1 MPTSSLY
8 SRLFGY
14 AKAYK
19 WAYAISL
26 LGMAAT
32 AVTEAMLPA
41 MMKFLLDQG
50 FQVQSELH
58 VVAIPLAIVGL
69 FLVKGLLIYVSNY
82 VATWITTHVTMAL
95 RNDMFAKMLRL
106 PAASFADA
114 QGSYIA
120 KVLYDVLNIGET
132 ISQVVIS
139 AFREAL
145 TVAALVAY
153 LLYLDARLALI
164 ALCVGPV
171 IVGFVRVFSKRLR
184 QAGRSGLESIGQ
196 LTHVLEESVACQKII
211 KIYQG
216 QSTEKHRFESA
227 NARFRRSQMRE
238 AIPASATTP
247 LTHLAAS
254 VALALIVYLALN
266 QVNQGE
272 GATGV
277 TSVGGFVAFI
287 TAMLMLLAPLKKLT
301 EVNTALQRGRVCAQ
315 SVFSFLDSP
324 EEADKGD
331 IEWAHPLG
339 RIEFQNVSYTYP
351 QASMPSLEA
360 INLCIEPG
368 QTLAVVGASGSGKST
383 LAALLPRFMSPTQ
396 GQILID
402 GVSAEQLSLT
412 SLRRHM
418 ALVTQEVLL
427 FNDTVAANIAYGQIN
442 PDLAQI
448 ERAAKAA
455 NAWEFISALPM
466 GLHTNVGDAGMKLSG
481 GQRQR
486 LSIARAIYK
495 NAPILILDEATS
507 ALDAES
513 DRSVQTALTNLMRGR
528 TCVVIA
534 HRLSTVQH
542 ADRIIVL
549 NQGRLAEAGTHSELI
564 QRNGIYASL
573 SHLQFNDPTSGAS
586 N

>member
-8 SRLFGY
+8 RRLFGY

-41 MMKFLLDQG
+41 MMKYLLDQG
-50 FQVQSELH
+50 FQVQSQTH
-58 VVAIPLAIVGL
+58 VVAIPLAIVAL

-82 VATWITTHVTMAL
+82 VATWITTNVTMAL

-106 PAASFADA
+106 PATSFADA

-145 TVAALVAY
+145 TVMALVAY
-153 LLYLDARLALI
+153 LIYLDARLAVI

-184 QAGRSGLESIGQ
+184 EAGRSGLDSIGQ
-196 LTHVLEESVACQKII
+196 LTHVLEESVTCQKII

-216 QSTEKHRFESA
+216 HRTEKQRFEAA

-254 VALALIVYLALN
+254 VALALIVYLALR
-266 QVNQGE
+266 QVNQ
-272 GATGV
+272 AQASTGV

-315 SVFSFLDSP
+315 SVFAFLDSP
-324 EEADKGD
+324 EEADTGTVTWENPRGKV
-331 IEWAHPLG
+331 
-339 RIEFQNVSYTYP
+339 EFQNVSYAYP
-351 QASMPSLEA
+351 NAPVESLEA
-360 INLCIEPG
+360 INFQIEPG

-402 GVSAEQLSLT
+402 GIGAEQLTLA
-412 SLRRHM
+412 SLRQHM
-418 ALVTQEVLL
+418 SLVTQEVLL
-427 FNDTVAANIAYGQIN
+427 FNDTVAANIAYGQPN
-442 PDLAQI
+442 PDLALI
-448 ERAAKAA
+448 KHAAKAA
-455 NAWEFISALPM
+455 NAWDFICALPM
-466 GLHTNVGDAGMKLSG
+466 GLQTNVGDGGMKLSG

-486 LSIARAIYK
+486 ISIARAIYK

-513 DRSVQTALTNLMRGR
+513 DRSVQLALANLMRGK

-534 HRLSTVQH
+534 HRLSTIQH

-549 NQGRLAEAGTHSELI
+549 SHGKLVEAGNHHELLSL
-564 QRNGIYASL
+564 NGMYASL
-573 SHLQFNDPTSGAS
+573 CRLQFNETSAVS
-586 N
+586 A